1 MASTSPGRRNGEIP
15 PPVDATPRAEGDV
28 PSCTR
33 AMAGLR
39 SQASGP
45 AARSWLTGVA
55 MSTFS
60 EARPAYRKNAASG
73 APGGAFLL
81 TKGGRGRL
89 RKASHRMV
97 SPAIHRGLAHPR
109 VSRRSAPLEGSEDLE
124 FASGPARGRPKNAG
138 DFLWLVCKRIEER
151 AARAHSPF
159 VPAKAGIQRWLTTGS
174 PLSRGRTETKN
185 ARK

>member
-1 MASTSPGRRNGEIP
+1 MGRREDGAAVRDGPEIWP
-15 PPVDATPRAEGDV
+15 RPRRDGATGKSRRRSMRRRGPEGDV

-39 SQASGP
+39 SQALGP

-55 MSTFS
+55 MSTSS

-124 FASGPARGRPKNAG
+124 FARGPARGRPKNAG

-159 VPAKAGIQRWLTTGS
+159 VPAKAGIQR
-174 PLSRGRTETKN
+174 
-185 ARK
+185 